1 LTTLEVGALVAGLL
15 ALFALAA
22 WIVILESEEEDND

>member
-1 LTTLEVGALVAGLL
+1 MTTLEVGALVAGIL

-22 WIVILESEEEDND
+22 WTVLLESEESDDD